1 MSNARGLS
9 WVLRGTLG
17 ARSTFSAVRFQWVE
31 ARMDQVTARF
41 KDQLFSSPDEIRI
54 LDQLAEWNRQHLDA
68 RYASAQLYNPRS
80 RHLHVVAQREFA
92 STLIGQFQDLPLT
105 SGTVCARAGREPA
118 KAYPGPRC
126 HGGQR
131 LDSIPEFLRGCR
143 IWRRSFV
150 PLLSRAGE
158 LIGVT
163 SCHFAGRAK
172 PTERGM
178 NFARISCEFASDA
191 IVELR
196 RRQRQ

>member
-105 SGTVCARAGREPA
+105 SGTVCARAGRLQRPILVPDVTADSDWTPFLSFSEA
-118 KAYPGPRC
+118 AGFGGVLSFRCCPG
-126 HGGQR
+126 Q
-131 LDSIPEFLRGCR
+131 
-143 IWRRSFV
+143 
-150 PLLSRAGE
+150 
-158 LIGVT
+158 
-163 SCHFAGRAK
+163 
-172 PTERGM
+172 
-178 NFARISCEFASDA
+178 AS
-191 IVELR
+191 
-196 RRQRQ
+196 